1 MKPVRMFAR
10 EGGFTLIEIL
20 IAVSIFAIAL
30 LGVGAMQTSA
40 VRGNMQAQVI
50 SAEVLQ
56 SSSKAEAL
64 YALPYG
70 DAELTDGTHTDG
82 DFSWI
87 VPTVNSGAANEYK
100 TIALTLTWQFRG
112 AAKTYTINLIKS
124 PA

>member
-1 MKPVRMFAR
+1 MKTVRMFAR

-40 VRGNMQAQVI
+40 VRGNHQAQVL

-56 SSSKAEAL
+56 ASSKAEAL
-64 YALPYG
+64 YALSYS
-70 DAELTDGTHTDG
+70 DANLADGTHTDS

-87 VPTVNSGAANEYK
+87 VTTVNSGAANEYK